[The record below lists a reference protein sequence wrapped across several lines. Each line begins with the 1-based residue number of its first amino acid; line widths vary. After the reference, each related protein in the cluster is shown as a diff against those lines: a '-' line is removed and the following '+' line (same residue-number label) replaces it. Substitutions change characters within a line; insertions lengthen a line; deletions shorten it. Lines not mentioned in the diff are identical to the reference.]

1 MLHSFEWIANSVS
14 EWSIP
19 FVFLVIPLLEL
30 NAAREEE
37 PYVKRVCFL
46 HVYNVAADW
55 KSLFLLII
63 YT

>member
-30 NAAREEE
+30 NAAREAG
-37 PYVKRVCFL
+37 L
-46 HVYNVAADW
+46 
-55 KSLFLLII
+55 
-63 YT
+63 